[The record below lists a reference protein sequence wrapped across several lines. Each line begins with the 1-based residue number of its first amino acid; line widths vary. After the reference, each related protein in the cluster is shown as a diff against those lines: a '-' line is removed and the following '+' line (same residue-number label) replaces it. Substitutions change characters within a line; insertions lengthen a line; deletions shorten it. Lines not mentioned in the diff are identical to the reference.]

1 MKIVSTCGDYDSNRA
16 WSDKYIPS
24 IAAIVGP
31 HLITPAPFERDVK
44 EATDLIVL
52 KARDMTIAAR
62 VRRPGYVDRYPW
74 QFTIRSRTK
83 WGAKTEITKII
94 DGWADWMFY
103 GHAAPTGADLACWYL
118 IDLAAFRAALIR
130 DAMREVK
137 RISLA
142 EVPNGDGTSFVP
154 FDLRMFTPSI
164 LIATSHPV
172 PVAA

>member
-1 MKIVSTCGDYDSNRA
+1 MIVQKTCGDYGSNRA
-16 WSDKYIPS
+16 WSDKYIPA
-24 IAAIVGP
+24 IARIVGP
-31 HLITPAPFERDVK
+31 HLIAPAPFERDVK

-62 VRRPGYVDRYPW
+62 VRRPGYVDKYPH

-83 WGAKTEITKII
+83 SGAKTEISKVI

-103 GHAAPTGADLACWYL
+103 GHAAPVGDDIACWYL
-118 IDLAAFRAALIR
+118 IDLSAFRAALIR
-130 DAMREVK
+130 DAMRVNK
-137 RISLA
+137 KIPLA

-154 FDLRMFTPSI
+154 FDLRTFTPSI
-164 LIATSHPV
+164 LVATSHPM